1 MIATGLFSAK
11 AAPVVCC
18 RSCEGSPFSHAPT
31 CRLVGIGTS
40 DASFSSHSRVASN
53 EAFAFEKENYQLK
66 MEIKILKNK
75 VEGLEKAVE
84 INSNG
89 YVSTT
94 TSDSEDVNEIGKE
107 EINLD

>member
-1 MIATGLFSAK
+1 MMKELKQQHREELEEETYRATKKS
-11 AAPVVCC
+11 
-18 RSCEGSPFSHAPT
+18 
-31 CRLVGIGTS
+31 
-40 DASFSSHSRVASN
+40 SN
-53 EAFAFEKENYQLK
+53 EAFTFEKENYQLK
-66 MEIKILKNK
+66 KEIKILKTK

-89 YVSTT
+89 FVSTT